1 MPVAGAS
8 NLPTDPATSAAAAAI
23 PGSGPALPGPTK
35 IQAIPAGSAA
45 PMTVAAHRSID
56 AKIPGAAL
64 EGVARSGTKGA
75 DDTATESSA
84 STGSALS
91 PPLQISS
98 TATQASLQPT
108 SATAVDLALAE
119 GSDASGA
126 AASTAQAAAAASGTV
141 VAGIQSPVVQGAAS
155 APASASSTT
164 QTSNAA
170 LALSD
175 VSTLSNAGDADKHAH
190 GGAGD
195 AALGGTGG
203 DGTSAAQQ
211 LSSTMQSLGST
222 DAAPVP
228 TLKVSAP
235 VDGADFPQGLAD
247 RVSFMVDSNL
257 NGAKLQVN
265 PPQLGPIELQIEVQG
280 NHAQVWMS
288 THSAV
293 TREALES
300 SLPKLREMLG
310 AQGFGQVSVDI
321 SQRSFHDRSAYAQ
334 PYERTPATERAAAPV
349 ASVVNQTPRT
359 SQGALDAYA

>member
-8 NLPTDPATSAAAAAI
+8 SLPTDPTASAPI

-35 IQAIPAGSAA
+35 IQAIPADSAVH
-45 PMTVAAHRSID
+45 MTVAANRSID

-64 EGVARSGTKGA
+64 EGAPRTGTKGA
-75 DDTATESSA
+75 DDTAAESSA
-84 STGSALS
+84 STSSALS
-91 PPLQISS
+91 PLAQISS
-98 TATQASLQPT
+98 TATQASLLPT

-141 VAGIQSPVVQGAAS
+141 VAGIQSPMVQGAAS
-155 APASASSTT
+155 ATASAASTT
-164 QTSNAA
+164 QTANAA

-195 AALGGTGG
+195 GALGGNGG

-211 LSSTMQSLGST
+211 LSSNMQSSGST
-222 DAAPVP
+222 DAGSVP

-300 SLPKLREMLG
+300 SLPKLRDMLG
-310 AQGFGQVSVDI
+310 AQGFSQVSVDI
-321 SQRSFHDRSAYAQ
+321 SQRSFQDRSPYSQ
-334 PYERTPATERAAAPV
+334 PYERTPATERVPAPV
-349 ASVVNQTPRT
+349 ASMANQTPRA